1 MARWIGTLAGLIA
14 LGASVFAAQAQTASG
29 PAGAAPSPHR
39 RAADP
44 ALVRAMQDHRWTL
57 QSATGDG
64 GRPIEVLQVPEQRSV
79 LRFDGARL
87 NVQGGCNTMNGD
99 WRLSP
104 QSQLR
109 VGRLAATMKA
119 CEAPLMA
126 ADTAIA
132 ALLAQPLDASIEAG
146 DAPVLRLVT
155 PDRQTLR
162 WSGQRT
168 PRSLYGAPTRQ
179 FLEIAPQRVACTPTL
194 MPPTT
199 CLQVR
204 ERRFNAQG
212 LRVGEPGPWR
222 AFYGDIEGYTHEPG
236 VRNVLRVDRYK
247 RPNPPADAS
256 AYVYVLDLVVES
268 AVVDKK

>member
-1 MARWIGTLAGLIA
+1 MTRSTGTLAWLLA
-14 LGASVFAAQAQTASG
+14 LGASAFGLLVQPAAATGASS
-29 PAGAAPSPHR
+29 PQPHR
-39 RAADP
+39 RGADP
-44 ALVRAMQDHRWTL
+44 ALVRSLQDHRWTL
-57 QSATGDG
+57 QSATADG
-64 GRPIEVLQVPEQRSV
+64 GKPIEALQLADPRFV

-87 NVQGGCNTMNGD
+87 SVQGGCNTMNGD

-109 VGRLAATMKA
+109 IGRLAATMKA
-119 CEAPLMA
+119 CEPPLMA
-126 ADTAIA
+126 ADTAMS

-179 FLEIAPQRVACTPTL
+179 FLEVAPQRVACTPAL

-204 ERRFNAQG
+204 ERQFDAQG

-222 AFYGDIEGYTHEPG
+222 AFYGTIDGYTHQPG
-236 VRNVLRVDRYK
+236 VRNVIRVDRYK

-268 AVVDKK
+268 EVVDKK